1 MCSLTIERVLQV
13 GKKVAIIGA
22 GGIGFDIAEFIS
34 HDPAHAS
41 SSTSVEAFAKEWGI
55 DLKNE
60 ARGGVA
66 GVAVDFFF
74 LGIFFGG
81 ILICLMA

>member
-1 MCSLTIERVLQV
+1 M

-22 GGIGFDIAEFIS
+22 GGIGFDVAEFIS

-41 SSTSVEAFAKEWGI
+41 SSTSVEAFTKEWGI
-55 DLKNE
+55 DIKNE

-66 GVAVDFFF
+66 GMKVDFFP
-74 LGIFFGG
+74 LIFFSP
-81 ILICLMA
+81 LI